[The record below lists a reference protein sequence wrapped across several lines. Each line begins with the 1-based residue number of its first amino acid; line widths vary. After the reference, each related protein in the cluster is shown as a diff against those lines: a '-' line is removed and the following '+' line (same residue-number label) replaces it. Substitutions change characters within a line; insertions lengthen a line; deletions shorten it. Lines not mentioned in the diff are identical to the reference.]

1 MNPNNV
7 VIKST
12 LPRSASSADKL
23 NEIINQL
30 QQKYHGRAIYTL
42 AEIKKENKEV
52 NFDTV
57 SKWSKEVNGV
67 TLSDFLLS
75 IGILSPIQYFDVVEK
90 DVLVENLKGKK
101 CCAFNYDGTIF
112 TLLQDLMAKCG
123 AIIVPPDANEID
135 YVWGSGLLQ
144 LSKIPQDNRN
154 DVYSVFDRRDKG
166 ELSFEVLPYDFR
178 YKVESYIFER
188 DVKNR
193 LLTQEERTA
202 LGISTYN
209 QPQEIIFDYGYTIKN
224 NIKLEDIPQYDTNK
238 HYWSLS
244 YFYNWYDASSGEI
257 RLPLDSY
264 CIEGS
269 EDPANI
275 IKRNFDVFS
284 SLCNRIEDKQIQ
296 SYINKKAHMLRNESK
311 KSTILASLG
320 YISDFEGCWCIVLN
334 AGKGDT
340 FTIKLQKVKMLSHV
354 DDFEYDLEKLEQN
367 DIPATLCAIIENHTD
382 EYVFRNMPG
391 YIWIDNPSG
400 VIPERAF
407 SNDPDIKYVEMSD
420 NINKIDFDAFA
431 NCANLESVRIGRA
444 VEEISSRAFSNCCNL
459 KSVSISASVK
469 VVGGGSFEDCPHLS
483 DVLFEGESRCEVIEA
498 SAFSN
503 CESLDSII
511 IPRSTKKIG
520 EKAFSDCLS
529 LTNVSFENQSLCS
542 AICSRAFSGCVSLS
556 DINVPDVA
564 LIFENVFEKC
574 DRLREKYLSQNT
586 DDVVAHAIFKNLTEA
601 EYREK
606 FNCESTYRGIS
617 ICGLKTQDCV
627 VEIPSTIGRFEVEK
641 IGKNAFANSNITEI
655 TIPATVYEIADSAF
669 DNCQKL
675 KRVYFNATVDWFGNW
690 FNNCTELS
698 ELVIS
703 KKIKGITYNA
713 LSGCVNLCK
722 ISVDPQNKYLTV
734 VDNVL
739 YSDNGKT
746 LLRYLPGI
754 EQTVFKVP
762 EGVTKIAD
770 GAFARCKKLKEVILS
785 NDIDKIESCAFE
797 GCVSLESIKIP
808 ASVKFV
814 SFHVFRECD
823 KLTIYLDPGCQ
834 TEKWGGL
841 WNSDE
846 RPIVA
851 K

>member
-30 QQKYHGRAIYTL
+30 QQKYHGRDIYTL

-112 TLLQDLMAKCG
+112 MLLQDLMAKCG

-264 CIEGS
+264 CIEGN

-284 SLCNRIEDKQIQ
+284 GLCNRIEDKQIQ
-296 SYINKKAHMLRNESK
+296 RYINKKAHMLRNESK

-400 VIPERAF
+400 VISERAF

-520 EKAFSDCLS
+520 EKAFSDCSS

-542 AICSRAFSGCVSLS
+542 DICSRAFSGCLSLY
-556 DINVPDVA
+556 DINVPDSA

-574 DRLREKYLSQNT
+574 DRLREKLSYQNT
-586 DDVVAHAIFKNLTEA
+586 DDVVAHAILKNLTEA

-606 FNCESTYRGIS
+606 FNCEPTFRGIS
-617 ICGLKTQDCV
+617 ICGIKTQECV
-627 VEIPSTIGRFEVEK
+627 VEIPSTIGRLKVEK
-641 IGKNAFANSNITEI
+641 IGKDAFANSNITEI

-669 DNCQKL
+669 DNCQNL
-675 KRVYFNATVDWFGNW
+675 KRVYFNATIDCFGNW
-690 FNNCTELS
+690 FNQCSKLS
-698 ELVIS
+698 ELFIPKNV
-703 KKIKGITYNA
+703 KRITSDA
-713 LSGCVNLCK
+713 FSGCVNLCK